1 MITVLFVDD
10 EPKVLRGLQRQIDM
24 VTDDWQVVLA
34 SGGAEALA
42 VLSRQDIDVI
52 IADMRMPGMDGIS
65 LLGKVARQ
73 YPHIVRLI
81 LTGYANAT
89 DALRAANFAHQFLA
103 KPIDID
109 VLVDIVQNTIKLRN
123 MLNSHELRQVVG
135 EIDTLPS
142 VPSLYTQLM
151 QALQLPTVKMDD
163 ISRIVAEDMA
173 MTGKMLQLVNSAY
186 FGLPR
191 HISSPTQAVIMLGL
205 NTIRTLALTVH
216 IFAEYKSIQLN
227 GFSLAE
233 LQQHGLLVS
242 SLAKEVAH
250 GLMLSDYEI
259 DSAVTA
265 GMLHVLG
272 RLILASGMPE
282 RYRKVLEKAKQP
294 DVALNDAETNILGV
308 PHGKIGAYL
317 LALWGLP
324 LPVVEAVLFH
334 HEPEQSPCDTSRASP
349 LMAVHIA
356 DVLAY
361 QVLPASIAGK
371 PPELSPIYR
380 ENPVIQ
386 NRLPHWE
393 EIARQLVAQNSDSSA
408 SSR

>member
-1 MITVLFVDD
+1 MINVLFVDD

-24 VTDDWQVVLA
+24 VVDDWHVVLA

-42 VLSRQDIDVI
+42 ILNQQSIDVV

-65 LLGKVARQ
+65 LLAKVAQR

-103 KPIDID
+103 KPIDAD
-109 VLVDIVQNTIKLRN
+109 VLVDIVQNTIKLRD
-123 MLNSHELRQVVG
+123 MLKSHELRQIVS

-151 QALQLPTVKMDD
+151 QALQSPTVKVDD
-163 ISRIVAEDMA
+163 ISRIVSEDMA
-173 MTGKMLQLVNSAY
+173 MTSKMLQLVNSAY

-191 HISSPTQAVIMLGL
+191 QISSPKQAVIMLGL

-216 IFAEYKSIQLN
+216 IFAEYKDIRVE
-227 GFSLAE
+227 GFSLIG

-250 GLMLSDYEI
+250 GLMLSDYDV

-272 RLILASGMPE
+272 RLILASSMPQ
-282 RYRKVLEKAKQP
+282 RYHKVLTQAKTTNINL
-294 DVALNDAETNILGV
+294 DDAEINLLGV
-308 PHGKIGAYL
+308 SHGMIGAYL

-324 LPVVEAVLFH
+324 LPVVEAVFFH
-334 HEPEQSPCDTSRASP
+334 HMPEQSPCDTNKASP

-361 QVLPASIAGK
+361 QELPVANVGK
-371 PPELSPIYR
+371 LPELSPVYLQ
-380 ENPVIQ
+380 NPVIQ
-386 NRLPHWE
+386 ARLPHWRDV
-393 EIARQLVAQNSDSSA
+393 ARRLAAQDDDDGK
-408 SSR
+408 